1 MKKTKHVIVR
11 ISEAQ
16 LKRLVDTIITEQKTK
31 STIVRAALDQY
42 MDETSRSSDMQTRKQ
57 VKNKKS

>member
-42 MDETSRSSDMQTRKQ
+42 MDENNRRTVQPKP
-57 VKNKKS
+57 KNIKNR